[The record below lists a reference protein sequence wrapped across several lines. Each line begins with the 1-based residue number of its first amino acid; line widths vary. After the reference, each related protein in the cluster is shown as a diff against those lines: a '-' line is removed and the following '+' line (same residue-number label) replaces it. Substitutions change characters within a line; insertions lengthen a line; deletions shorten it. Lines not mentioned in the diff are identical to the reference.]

1 MGLLLL
7 WGVVSVAHA
16 APIFGNGGYVNAGYT
31 ASYTSGAMTLAASG
45 ANSILIVIV
54 SSENSVS
61 GLTVNYGGNPMTP
74 LGSQVAYGNGAT
86 SYFNIFYITGQAS
99 GGTLAISGTGLS
111 PFGYMWMT
119 YAGVNAAG
127 PIGATSINASNVIN
141 SSAGSLQTQ
150 SFSFTPQN
158 AGSTVVE
165 YLTIADGAGN
175 LGTGYTVANGT
186 VRQGPT
192 GASNS
197 HMTGGAF
204 ADFAPGSTS
213 PFSLSES
220 INPNYSSLGAALLG
234 IELLPPVATNSPTI
248 TPTWTVTPT
257 STATPLNSS
266 TPTVTPTFTATP
278 LNSSPTVTPTST
290 ATPLNSPTPTVTP
303 QMALT
308 KTSNVASATLG
319 DTLTY
324 CISYKNDSSGTVT
337 MSVWDTVNSLLS
349 YLGCNTGCS
358 KSGSLVLWS
367 IPGVAS
373 GASGTVCF
381 WGTVNGYPSLPG
393 TGERLAL
400 LGPLPWEAQP

>member
-257 STATPLNSS
+257 STATPLNS
-266 TPTVTPTFTATP
+266 
-278 LNSSPTVTPTST
+278 
-290 ATPLNSPTPTVTP
+290 PTPTVTP